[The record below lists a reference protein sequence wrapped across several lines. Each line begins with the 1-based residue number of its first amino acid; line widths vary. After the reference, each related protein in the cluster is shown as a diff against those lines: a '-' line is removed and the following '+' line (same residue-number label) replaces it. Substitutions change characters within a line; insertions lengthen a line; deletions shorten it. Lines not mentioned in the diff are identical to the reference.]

1 MAAYPPEKEDNMS
14 DILATAD
21 FKVTGTS
28 SITGKEVDTTV
39 HFELYKSGAFDYGNG
54 TGMSMEWE
62 NGNEFC
68 YDTRYEPVTADN
80 FKEFALQFLRSY
92 IQSTLRAEPIN

>member
-1 MAAYPPEKEDNMS
+1 MTE
-14 DILATAD
+14 IFATAD

-28 SITGKEVDTTV
+28 EVTGKEIDTTV

-54 TGMSMEWE
+54 TGMSMQFKGSMEQ
-62 NGNEFC
+62 C

-80 FKEFALQFLRSY
+80 FKEYAEDFLKGY
-92 IQSTLRAEPIN
+92 LAKGLKAEAIQ